1 MKLNVGCSWP
11 KGKYK
16 QDEWINLDLLG
27 NKRVNVRG
35 DALELPFDVNSI
47 DEVHCAHL
55 LEHLRRDKYPQVLR
69 EMHRVVKQ
77 GGYVYV
83 EVPDLRGTIDL
94 LHQSFNLGDVFLI
107 QRWTTSIYGKN
118 EIKGMAHYWGFYE
131 GLLRRDLR
139 LAGFKDVVRLTKKED
154 MISEH
159 YCQEPILLVRGTK

>member
-11 KGKYK
+11 KGRYK
-16 QDEWINLDLLG
+16 QDEWINLDLIG

-35 DALELPFDVNSI
+35 NALALPFDVNSI

-55 LEHLRRDKYPQVLR
+55 LEHLRRDKYPEVLR
-69 EMHRVVKQ
+69 EMHRVVKP

-94 LHQSFNLGDVFLI
+94 LHQSFNLGDVYLI

-118 EIKGMAHYWGFYE
+118 EIDGMAHHWGFYE

-139 LAGFKDVVRLTKKED
+139 LCGFKDVVRLTKKED

-159 YCQEPILLVRGTK
+159 WLQEPILLVRGTK